1 MPSGLEKNLLKCPGC
16 GYGIGT
22 AKIKRFSPEF
32 FNKQLTLMSWLRPLA
47 SSLSSI
53 NFSVFYC
60 NLFRSCHVFECN
72 VSAQCVYNTNRQMRT
87 RKQNSR
93 LFIVSNK
100 GHCKELERRR
110 HTSTKLVFVCVVSS
124 LKTAAFCLFCLFT
137 TPLSSSLRLFR
148 SNKPLKFNSETVC
161 TQYEQC
167 VSNFHQ
173 WPIAHS
179 SAFNCNLNSKFC
191 FLQLAAHI
199 LVWLLVTWRSNIGFI
214 HGDFPQLMSKYT
226 SVSVS
231 EQILCSPPY
240 LEITLNHETDTWL
253 LSDSLSVDFPQF
265 DNLSP
270 LPPSSTSRYIDDIMD
285 EWKPPCVALSPL
297 NWFLSLQNKET
308 VRNVSQEESCWLIGP
323 FVATHAASDQSD
335 EAY

>member
-1 MPSGLEKNLLKCPGC
+1 MTAAPGIFTFL
-16 GYGIGT
+16 Y
-22 AKIKRFSPEF
+22 
-32 FNKQLTLMSWLRPLA
+32 
-47 SSLSSI
+47 
-53 NFSVFYC
+53 NFSVFNC

-72 VSAQCVYNTNRQMRT
+72 VSAECVCNTNRQMRT

-124 LKTAAFCLFCLFT
+124 LKTAAFCLFCLLT
-137 TPLSSSLRLFR
+137 TPLNSTLRLFR

-191 FLQLAAHI
+191 FLFFLLPTTRRAHPG
-199 LVWLLVTWRSNIGFI
+199 VATGHVTDNIGFI

-285 EWKPPCVALSPL
+285 E
-297 NWFLSLQNKET
+297 
-308 VRNVSQEESCWLIGP
+308 
-323 FVATHAASDQSD
+323 
-335 EAY
+335 